1 MEERGEGMS
10 YLLLFLSFFQ
20 VGVFSVGGGYAAI
33 PLIQN
38 KMVGELAWL
47 NMKEFTDLIT
57 IAGMAP
63 GSIGV
68 NSAIFV
74 GIRIAGFPGALA
86 ALFGCILPSCLIV
99 SILGFVYYRYK
110 NISVLQSILS
120 SLRPAV
126 VALIAAAGLSILK
139 MAVFGEKAVE
149 FENVSWSAP
158 VLFVAALFLLRRKK
172 WNPILV
178 MGLCGAVGFMLHLF
192 LLKV

>member
-10 YLLLFLSFFQ
+10 DLLLFLSFFQ

>member
-1 MEERGEGMS
+1 M
-10 YLLLFLSFFQ
+10 
-20 VGVFSVGGGYAAI
+20 
-33 PLIQN
+33 
-38 KMVGELAWL
+38 
-47 NMKEFTDLIT
+47 
-57 IAGMAP
+57 
-63 GSIGV
+63 
-68 NSAIFV
+68 
-74 GIRIAGFPGALA
+74 
-86 ALFGCILPSCLIV
+86 
-99 SILGFVYYRYK
+99 
-110 NISVLQSILS
+110 LQSILS

>member
-1 MEERGEGMS
+1 MS

-126 VALIAAAGLSILK
+126 VALIAAAGFSILK

>member
-20 VGVFSVGGGYAAI
+20 VGVFSVGGGYAAV

>member
-1 MEERGEGMS
+1 MS

-38 KMVGELAWL
+38 KMVGELTWL

-86 ALFGCILPSCLIV
+86 ALFGCILPTCLIV

-120 SLRPAV
+120 NLRPAV

>member
-139 MAVFGEKAVE
+139 IAVFGEKAVE